1 MAKTEYTLVSKRYH
15 LFLLLLVSMLLLI
28 NWALPARGMAEG
40 PVVNQIKVTD
50 VTPKSF
56 SVSWITSEPATAD
69 LYVYESDCLT
79 MMVNTGFSMEF
90 TGYDATGILKATVS
104 ALTPN
109 TDYCFQTVTIS
120 KSSATWTIYPSQPSP
135 VKTEK
140 QIIPFKTLSTKTIPF
155 FNDLLRAPNIY
166 LPTPNEI
173 QEGILVT
180 LQVLDNKT
188 TWPIS
193 ILLNSD
199 VNRNYFNMNNVYDA
213 NTSET
218 INIIGTERVKV
229 SENHGLSTCILER
242 YRITPLNT
250 ERGGFRELEFCSG
263 PEDMDCNNRVNILDI
278 LYVVK
283 GVGKSQ
289 GEFCYNDDMD
299 LNRDGKINKLDI
311 EKIIGSFYETP

>member
-1 MAKTEYTLVSKRYH
+1 
-15 LFLLLLVSMLLLI
+15 MLLLI
-28 NWALPARGMAEG
+28 NLTLPARGMAEG
-40 PVVNQIKVTD
+40 PVVSQIKVTD

-56 SVSWITSEPATAD
+56 SVSWISSEPATAD
-69 LYVYESDCLT
+69 LYLYETDCLT
-79 MMVNTGFSMEF
+79 MMANTDFSVEF

-104 ALTPN
+104 ALTPS

-120 KSSATWTIYPSQPSP
+120 KSSATRTIYPIQPIP

-140 QIIPFKTLSTKTIPF
+140 QVVPFKTLSTKAIPL

-166 LPTPNEI
+166 LPNPNEI

-180 LQVLDNKT
+180 IQVLDQKT
-188 TWPIS
+188 KWPIS
-193 ILLNSD
+193 ILLNRD

-218 INIIGTERVKV
+218 INIMGMERVRV
-229 SENHGLSTCILER
+229 SESHGLSTCILDR
-242 YRITPLNT
+242 YRVTPLNT
-250 ERGGFRELEFCSG
+250 ETGSFRELEFCSG
-263 PEDMDCNNRVNILDI
+263 PEDMDCNNWVNILDI
-278 LYVVK
+278 LYVAK
-283 GVGKSQ
+283 GFGKSQ

-299 LNRDGKINKLDI
+299 LNRDGTISNLDI